1 MEEKSVTSQR
11 LVYDAIHDGNATLT
25 DFQITP
31 ALRKSYLLSHQP
43 YKMKLEKKTEEKQH
57 SSTDLKRK
65 MKHGKISNVKK
76 QRVELEATI
85 QSLTDEIIKEAL
97 LADEKKVPAL
107 TWKAAAFCRA
117 LNQNKETLPVLTK
130 AQ

>member
-1 MEEKSVTSQR
+1 
-11 LVYDAIHDGNATLT
+11 
-25 DFQITP
+25 
-31 ALRKSYLLSHQP
+31 
-43 YKMKLEKKTEEKQH
+43 
-57 SSTDLKRK
+57 

-107 TWKAAAFCRA
+107 TRKVAFCRA